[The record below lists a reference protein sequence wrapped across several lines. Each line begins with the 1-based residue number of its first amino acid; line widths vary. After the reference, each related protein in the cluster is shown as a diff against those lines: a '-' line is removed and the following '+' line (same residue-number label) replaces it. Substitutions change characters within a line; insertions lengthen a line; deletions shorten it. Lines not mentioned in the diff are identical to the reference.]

1 MGEFIPEY
9 LVREQAAVGAMV
21 LFSILRIVAA
31 AVAFEKGWR
40 LAIIQGY
47 CIVIAVLYC
56 LPQLFDLFTYS
67 YGMQAA
73 AAAAELEGKA
83 AGSAMALFFA
93 PILSHRLGYE

>member
-9 LVREQAAVGAMV
+9 LLREQAAVGAVV
-21 LFSILRIVAA
+21 LFGVLRIVAA
-31 AVAFEKGWR
+31 AVAAEKGWR
-40 LAIIQGY
+40 VSVMQGY
-47 CIVIAVLYC
+47 CILIAVLYC
-56 LPQLFDLFTYS
+56 LPQLFDLFTHA

-83 AGSAMALFFA
+83 AGSAIALFFS